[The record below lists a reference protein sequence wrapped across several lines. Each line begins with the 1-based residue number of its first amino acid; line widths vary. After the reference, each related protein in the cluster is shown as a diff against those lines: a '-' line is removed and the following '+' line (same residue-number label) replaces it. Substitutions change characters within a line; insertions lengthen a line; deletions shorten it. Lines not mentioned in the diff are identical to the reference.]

1 MSSTP
6 FGAPSPSP
14 FNPFA
19 AAQPN
24 PGGAQTASNPFQSS
38 PKPNPFAASS
48 AAQTNPG
55 STNGAFVPGNGQGPV
70 STQSRK
76 FEAAAGPFSA
86 GTNGPLN
93 GKRKGGVDE
102 ARLEE
107 ARAKVARSASNPRN
121 ATNTSRQAPPQPRQ
135 ELNHPGSRKA
145 HGSNP
150 ANLGRR
156 NDFAEMIY
164 KQLAKDGIKPPAW
177 PSNPGSRSSRAAMDA
192 FRQQH
197 KSYREKA
204 RQSLV
209 KADLV
214 DEEGKQRRLDQA
226 LVFKGICEDMC
237 PEWEKI
243 IRITENDVKLAEKD
257 NKDGEMIPIPGK
269 MVMRLARSAA
279 GQELP
284 LPMDV
289 RSPAALRRSLD
300 YMIDDLIPTDNLL
313 PSRHHFL
320 WDRTRAIRKDFIP
333 QGSAMNADEI
343 QDQIYCLETIARFHV
358 VALHLLSQPG
368 FASEDF
374 SEQQEKEQLSKT
386 LMSLDQVYDQCSASG
401 IHCENEAE
409 FRGYYVLFFA
419 SETGLKEK
427 VQRWP
432 ERLWASDGVRTAMC
446 LVECMQNTFQLHGPL
461 NPYAP
466 TEIAMAASSFFFSI
480 VASAKI
486 SYTMACF
493 AEIHFGMIR
502 QSILKMI
509 KKAYSRPRDGPK
521 DLTPEFLRRKLHFD
535 TEDEAISFAE
545 LHGLDFAQVA
555 GNRYLVLDPRQPLE
569 EPRVPHAFSHELVER
584 KRSGKPLPDVIHYTI
599 YEAPQEAAFGSQSPE
614 ESLFVQDSAAT
625 PNPKR
630 VPENLVEAESEA
642 EGTLPY
648 KTAKS
653 MFAQG
658 SEASGFGGKTKTLP
672 GTSIFSQPTSAASP
686 IFSQPAPTTTSPSTF
701 PSTTTETSQP
711 AKNPFGHLFGA
722 NKSQPSGPPS
732 QQQQTE
738 VASPAS
744 KNEKRVSFG
753 PNTYVEFVQPAPES
767 NVSPDPFG
775 FLRRD
780 AAQGSDLATGA
791 SGSRPPLPPNSL
803 PPTDSA
809 AGGGGSRG
817 SLFTGATGAMPSSGF
832 QFTSSNNSATAYQ
845 PTASSSPGSIF
856 ANSSSTQPQ
865 LLPTAAANNEIS
877 APYSSPT
884 TTSKNPPSAT
894 IFGGSTAAPHFSSVA
909 TDLTASNTVF
919 SQPSAP
925 ANAGSLSAPSSS
937 SQTPANKDMMADFT
951 RWFVLADHGL
961 MEDHL
966 QEAIIEQLLSEAWE
980 KHSTEEDE
988 RRRKEEDDR
997 SWAEAHKFRNRSL
1010 SVTYFYRWLDVFRKR
1025 RVKKR
1030 ILMEKEKFRQW
1041 NSPENVAARKAE
1053 KEARKEE
1060 KHRAAIDLLRQR
1072 NTQEKQTAQA
1082 LRESVRSRNQDVE
1095 DALLA
1100 SGIFNGVHNERA
1112 SARDAVEGSIGST
1125 STTMLPSEMLLR
1137 TENRRREKRGLKPIS
1152 RLPTPLAKE
1161 GSKTAKLRALSNG
1174 QDAMSISTSSFRN
1187 SAFSS
1192 SYRSSLGVNS
1202 SRVEKAKKSRVK
1214 DPYWQFKAHG
1224 LVLMDDGRYAYQ
1236 PEALE
1241 KLRQSQRPSEQF
1253 SMSPSRSPAGTDLAN
1268 HTTSLLLEDARG
1280 SRVSSS
1286 PSVTSRAATK
1296 RKRPPLFHREA
1307 EEDDEDEDLDLAEYR
1322 TEASA
1327 APSRKRAKSGSG
1339 EPMDSDADFLAQM
1352 NGLLQEVEEERR
1364 RLGK

>member
-1 MSSTP
+1 MSGTP
-6 FGAPSPSP
+6 FGAASPSP

-19 AAQPN
+19 AAKPN

-38 PKPNPFAASS
+38 PKPNPFAPSS
-48 AAQTNPG
+48 TTQTNRG
-55 STNGAFVPGNGQGPV
+55 STNGAFVPAKGQGAV

-76 FEAAAGPFSA
+76 VEAAAGPFSA
-86 GTNGPLN
+86 GTPGPLN

-102 ARLEE
+102 ARLAE
-107 ARAKVARSASNPRN
+107 ARAKVAKSASNPRN
-121 ATNTSRQAPPQPRQ
+121 ATNSSRQAPSQHRTT
-135 ELNHPGSRKA
+135 HVT
-145 HGSNP
+145 NP
-150 ANLGRR
+150 THNSRR
-156 NDFAEMIY
+156 NDFADTIY

-177 PSNPGSRSSRAAMDA
+177 PSNPGSRSSRTAMDA

-197 KSYREKA
+197 KAYREKA

-209 KADLV
+209 RADLV

-257 NKDGEMIPIPGK
+257 NQDGEMIPIPEK

-300 YMIDDLIPTDNLL
+300 YMIDDLIPTDDLL

-461 NPYAP
+461 SPYAP

-480 VASAKI
+480 VASSEI

-502 QSILKMI
+502 QSILKII

-545 LHGLDFAQVA
+545 LHGLDFAQAA
-555 GNRYLVLDPRQPLE
+555 GNRYLVLDPRQSLE
-569 EPRVPHAFSHELVER
+569 EPRVPHAFSHQLVER
-584 KRSGKPLPDVIHYTI
+584 KRGGKSLPDVIHYTI
-599 YEAPQEAAFGSQSPE
+599 YEAPQNDDSGSQSPE
-614 ESLFVQDSAAT
+614 ESLFVQDSATA
-625 PNPKR
+625 PNPA
-630 VPENLVEAESEA
+630 PEELVEPEPEA
-642 EGTLPY
+642 AGIPSS
-648 KTAKS
+648 KTARS
-653 MFAQG
+653 MFAQN
-658 SEASGFGGKTKTLP
+658 SEASGFGGQTKALP
-672 GTSIFSQPTSAASP
+672 GTSIFSQPTSTAAASP
-686 IFSQPAPTTTSPSTF
+686 IFSQPAATTTSPSILS
-701 PSTTTETSQP
+701 STTTEASQP
-711 AKNPFGHLFGA
+711 AKNPFGHLFGMS
-722 NKSQPSGPPS
+722 KPQPSGP
-732 QQQQTE
+732 QDQRQQTE
-738 VASPAS
+738 MAAPAP

-753 PNTYVEFVQPAPES
+753 PNTYVNFSQPSPES
-767 NVSPDPFG
+767 NASTPDPFG
-775 FLRRD
+775 FLGRN
-780 AAQGSDLATGA
+780 AAQGSNPTTGGSGNPPPPPKSATG
-791 SGSRPPLPPNSL
+791 
-803 PPTDSA
+803 D
-809 AGGGGSRG
+809 GGSGG
-817 SLFTGATGAMPSSGF
+817 SPFTGATGTTPSSGF
-832 QFTSSNNSATAYQ
+832 LFTGSNNSTTLSRPA
-845 PTASSSPGSIF
+845 ASSSPGPIF
-856 ANSSSTQPQ
+856 ANSSSPQQQP
-865 LLPTAAANNEIS
+865 LASAATAGEIS
-877 APYSSPT
+877 APFPPQAS
-884 TTSKNPPSAT
+884 TSIKPPSGT
-894 IFGGSTAAPHFSSVA
+894 IFGASTEAPHPPGA
-909 TDLTASNTVF
+909 TTDFTAPSALL

-925 ANAGSLSAPSSS
+925 SSAGPLGASASS
-937 SQTPANKDMMADFT
+937 SQTLSNKDMMADFT

-980 KHSTEEDE
+980 KYVTEEEE
-988 RRRKEEDDR
+988 RRRKEEDDW
-997 SWAEAHKFRNRSL
+997 SWAEARKFRTRSL
-1010 SVTYFYRWLDVFRKR
+1010 SVTYFYRWLEIFRKR

-1060 KHRAAIDLLRQR
+1060 RHRAAIDLVRKR
-1072 NTQEKQTAQA
+1072 NTQEKQTAQV

-1100 SGIFNGVHNERA
+1100 SGIFNGVRNERA
-1112 SARDAVEGSIGST
+1112 SARDAAEGSIDST

-1268 HTTSLLLEDARG
+1268 HTTSLLLDDARG

-1307 EEDDEDEDLDLAEYR
+1307 EEDNEDEDLDLAEYR

-1364 RLGK
+1364 RLGN